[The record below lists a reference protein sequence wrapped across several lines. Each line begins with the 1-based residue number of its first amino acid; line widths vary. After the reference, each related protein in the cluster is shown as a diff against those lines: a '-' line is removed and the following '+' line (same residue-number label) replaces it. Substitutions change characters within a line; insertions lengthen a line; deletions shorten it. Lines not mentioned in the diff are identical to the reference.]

1 MVDGREIAAQFED
14 AADFETRKVLCGGQL
29 LTVLFLDG
37 LTSGR
42 DIAEQVLR
50 PLAQMTDEAREEVL
64 YTRALQGGVWC
75 ASVKEPESTQ
85 QAAELLVNGFC
96 VILFPGSGK
105 ALGCEVKTGEKRS
118 PSPPETENTVKGA
131 KDAFTETL
139 RTNTSLV
146 RRHLRTPG
154 LRLAETVIGKRTL
167 TKVTVCWI
175 DRLTDPELPRRM
187 QERLSSID
195 IDGALSPAA
204 IEEYVTG
211 SRRTA
216 FPLLEYT
223 ERTDHFC
230 QGLLDGQVGL
240 LADGLPLGYLA
251 PVGLGR
257 LMRSPEDRATDFLS
271 ASMLRLLRYA
281 ALGVSLLL
289 PALYAA
295 MAMFH
300 QQMLPTKLLL
310 SIIESKQNV
319 PFSTLL
325 EVLGLLCAFEL
336 LQQAGLHLPQAVG
349 TAVSIIGGLVVG
361 TAAVDA
367 KLVSPAALIVTAS
380 SGICGFTLPNRELSD
395 TLRLWR
401 LGLTVLGGVFGLFG
415 VTAGLLLLLVR
426 LAGLESL
433 GRSYLAPFGE
443 AEVKGALVR
452 ERLTEQKWRDGTLR
466 PLDERNQR

>member
-1 MVDGREIAAQFED
+1 MVDGRELASQFEN

-37 LTSGR
+37 LTSGG
-42 DIAEQVLR
+42 DIAEQVVR

-64 YTRALQGGVWC
+64 FTRALQGGVWC

-96 VILFPGSGK
+96 VILFPKSGK

-154 LRLAETVIGKRTL
+154 LRLTETVIGKRTL

-257 LMRSPEDRATDFLS
+257 LMRSPEDRATDFFS

-395 TLRLWR
+395 AVRLWR
-401 LGLTVLGGVFGLFG
+401 FVLTVLAGLWGLFG
-415 VTAGLLLLLVR
+415 VTVGLLLLLTE

-433 GRSYLAPFGE
+433 GRSYLSPFGR

-452 ERLTEQKWRDGTLR
+452 PRLVRQKWRDGALK
-466 PLDERNQR
+466 PMDDQNQR

>member
-1 MVDGREIAAQFED
+1 MVDGRALTAQFEN

-37 LTSGR
+37 LTSGG
-42 DIAEQVLR
+42 DIAEQVVR

-64 YTRALQGGVWC
+64 FTRALQGGVWC

-96 VILFPGSGK
+96 VILFPKSGK

-154 LRLAETVIGKRTL
+154 LRLTETVIGKRTL

-187 QERLSSID
+187 QERLTSID
-195 IDGALSPAA
+195 IAGALSPAA

-257 LMRSPEDRATDFLS
+257 LMRSPEDRATDFFS

-310 SIIESKQNV
+310 AIIESKENV
-319 PFSTLL
+319 PFPTLL
-325 EVLGLLCAFEL
+325 EVLGLLAAFEL
-336 LQQAGLHLPQAVG
+336 LQEAGLHLPQAIG

-361 TAAVDA
+361 TAAVEA
-367 KLVSPAALIVTAS
+367 NLVSPAALIVAATA
-380 SGICGFTLPNRELSD
+380 GICGFTLPSRDLSD
-395 TLRLWR
+395 AVRLWR
-401 LGLTVLGGVFGLFG
+401 FLLTALGGIAGLFGLTVG
-415 VTAGLLLLLVR
+415 AILLLVH
-426 LAGLESL
+426 LAGLTSL
-433 GRSYLAPFGE
+433 GVAYLAPFSD
-443 AEVKGALVR
+443 VR
-452 ERLTEQKWRDGTLR
+452 GWRAVLR
-466 PLDERNQR
+466 PRLSRQKFRDPALGAVDRKNQR